1 MRSRVRL
8 SPAALLALALWVAVP
23 SAAELFVWVDEA
35 GRTHVTDDPD
45 AVPAPQRAAAGQ
57 GPEREGLWDDG
68 LTGPP
73 VRPAP
78 GSTSGEGDRV
88 VRLLRGAVDDLR
100 RGETARATAALRSV
114 LELEPGRAEAHW
126 YLALLDRQRGRFAS
140 AEEHLRA
147 FLAGAGEDLESWRE
161 SARRRLAELE
171 DERALAVT
179 PEADSVRM
187 VRTTTPHFEI
197 LYDTALVN
205 AGSGYLQTVTRY
217 LEGARTRVGERLGV
231 FPAEPT
237 RVLFYG
243 KGAYRRAH
251 MHRFSFR
258 TVGFFDGRIH
268 VASAAHPGGELRS
281 LLNHEYT
288 HALFREVVG
297 SDRPMWLNEGM
308 AEVSERSARGQPPL
322 SRGERSALRQRI
334 AAGRWIPLER
344 LIPGFGGLDD
354 ADARI
359 AYLEGIAATLWIE
372 RHTDRKGRARLLV
385 LLGRG
390 SDLDNALRPVVGV
403 GLAGLERSLQDEILA
418 EFPQVAPASGAE

>member
-1 MRSRVRL
+1 MI
-8 SPAALLALALWVAVP
+8 
-23 SAAELFVWVDEA
+23 
-35 GRTHVTDDPD
+35 
-45 AVPAPQRAAAGQ
+45 
-57 GPEREGLWDDG
+57 
-68 LTGPP
+68 
-73 VRPAP
+73 
-78 GSTSGEGDRV
+78 
-88 VRLLRGAVDDLR
+88 
-100 RGETARATAALRSV
+100 
-114 LELEPGRAEAHW
+114 
-126 YLALLDRQRGRFAS
+126 
-140 AEEHLRA
+140 
-147 FLAGAGEDLESWRE
+147 
-161 SARRRLAELE
+161 
-171 DERALAVT
+171 
-179 PEADSVRM
+179 
-187 VRTTTPHFEI
+187 RTTSPHFEI
-197 LYDTALVN
+197 LYDADL
-205 AGSGYLQTVTRY
+205 GRLRYLQTVTRY
-217 LEGARTRVGERLGV
+217 LEEARTRVGQRVGV
-231 FPAEPT
+231 FPSEPT

-297 SDRPMWLNEGM
+297 GDRPMWLNEGL
-308 AEVSERSARGQPPL
+308 AEISERASRGQPPL

-372 RHTDRKGRARLLV
+372 RHTDRTGRARLLV

-403 GLAGLERSLQDEILA
+403 DLAGLEALA
-418 EFPQVAPASGAE
+418 AGRDPGGVPPGGARLRRRVAPAGSPARRRRRRAPRSRGGPPR